1 MPNVKMTFINLPVKD
16 LNESIA
22 FYTELGFKFN
32 PDFTDENAT
41 CMIINDTTFAMLLVE
56 PFFKQFLPSTEIAD
70 YKTTT
75 SVINAL
81 SFDTRDEVDELYEKA
96 INAGAKKG
104 YIMDEQG
111 MYSKSFHDINGHILE
126 LFHMD
131 MNSK

>member
-81 SFDTRDEVDELYEKA
+81 SFETRDEVDELYEKA

-104 YIMDEQG
+104 YLMDEQG

>member
-81 SFDTRDEVDELYEKA
+81 SFETREEVDELYEKA

-104 YIMDEQG
+104 YLMDEQG

>member
-1 MPNVKMTFINLPVKD
+1 MANVKMTFINLPVKD

-81 SFDTRDEVDELYEKA
+81 SFETRDEVDELYEKA

-104 YIMDEQG
+104 YLMDEQG